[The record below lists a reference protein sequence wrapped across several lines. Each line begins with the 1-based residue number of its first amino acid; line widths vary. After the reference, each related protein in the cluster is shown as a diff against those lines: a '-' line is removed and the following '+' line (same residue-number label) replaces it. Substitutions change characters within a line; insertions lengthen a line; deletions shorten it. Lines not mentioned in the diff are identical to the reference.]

1 MLTVTKLLLRLKN
14 FVSRSM
20 NTKETAEQ
28 LVERLQIQTK
38 IDGLWVFVDPR
49 TIKLYCGTE
58 FTKLKGKR

>member
-1 MLTVTKLLLRLKN
+1 
-14 FVSRSM
+14 M